1 LVPYGFYQRTSAK
14 ISGQY
19 FFTQKNGT
27 AEAMPFLIS
36 LRFLCARC
44 VLRGE

>member
-27 AEAMPFLIS
+27 AESHAILNFSAFP
-36 LRFLCARC
+36 LRP
-44 VLRGE
+44 LRPLR